1 MKRFLV
7 YLLLTVAIGMS
18 AQEVPTF
25 FPRKFLLEHFTSENC
40 NQCPMGMK
48 YIVEYLDKQ
57 TTPYIWVSHHAVYGT
72 DEYTIPEGNAIAM
85 NYFGMN
91 TVPSVVFNRTKQ
103 DGLLVIGAW
112 SIENLMVKD
121 DTVAEASVVID
132 HQFDATTRRLDV
144 TVSGQVANKDRQAY
158 LLSILIKENRLVGKQ
173 EDAYCSWKGAK
184 WKEYMHPRVVR
195 DLVTATFGDTVKVDN
210 QSYSYS
216 TSYVMAE
223 EWVPE
228 NCCVVAYLTPL
239 EKSPVI
245 NVEQAPLVAGTDGG
259 EQYGPYGITE
269 GKGPNTSISFDSV
282 KVTRLSNGQLE
293 MMFTSSKTI
302 KTSYFGICKQVGYV
316 CVNTLDDILQACSY
330 PIVEGEGL
338 GTITP
343 GYRIDE
349 EETLGGSRL
358 FYAVSEDLKNGIV
371 TPIHMWRVSSGEMT
385 IDELG
390 NISLNF
396 TTYNGTTVTATAKYD
411 FSPAATGGVDG
422 VRVLISPEGSNDYS
436 QANLQGSGILKVLRN
451 GQLLIEKQ
459 GVWYTILGD
468 RL

>member
-1 MKRFLV
+1 MKKVWV
-7 YLLLTVAIGMS
+7 YLLLMVAMGMS

-25 FPRKFLLEHFTSENC
+25 FPRKFLLEHFTSANC
-40 NQCPMGMK
+40 NMCPMGMK

-72 DEYTIPEGNAIAM
+72 DEYTIPKSDAIAK

-112 SIENLMVKD
+112 NIENLVVKD

-173 EDAYCSWKGAK
+173 ADASTSYKQTGWI
-184 WKEYMHPRVVR
+184 EYMHPRVVR
-195 DLVTATFGDTVKVDN
+195 DLVTATFGDTVKIEN

-216 TSYVMAE
+216 TSYIIDQ
-223 EWVPE
+223 EWLPE
-228 NCCVVAYLTPL
+228 NCCIVAYLTPL

-245 NVEQAPLVAGTDGG
+245 NAEQVALVVGTEGG

-282 KVTRLSNGQLE
+282 SVTRLSNGQLE
-293 MMFTSSKTI
+293 MMMSSSKTI
-302 KTSYFGICKQVGYV
+302 NTKFGICKQVGYV
-316 CVNTLDDILQACSY
+316 CVNTEDSVLIPGTY
-330 PIVEGEGL
+330 PIEDSGDE
-338 GTITP
+338 GTITA
-343 GYRIDE
+343 GYRVDE
-349 EETLGGSRL
+349 EERLDGSRL
-358 FYAVSEDLKNGIV
+358 LYAVSTDLQNGIV
-371 TPIHMWRVSSGEMT
+371 TPIHHWRMSSGEMVV
-385 IDELG
+385 DEDG

-396 TTYNGTTVTATAKYD
+396 TTYNGTSVTAIAKYD
-411 FSPAATGGVDG
+411 FSPAATGVED
-422 VRVLISPEGSNDYS
+422 VEGCRSS
-436 QANLQGSGILKVLRN
+436 VVQKVLRD
-451 GQLLIEKQ
+451 GHLLIEKQ
-459 GVWYTILGD
+459 GRWYTIWGY

>member
-1 MKRFLV
+1 ML
-7 YLLLTVAIGMS
+7 AMGMS

-72 DEYTIPEGNAIAM
+72 DEYTIPEGNALAV

-112 SIENLMVKD
+112 SIENLVVKD
-121 DTVAEASVVID
+121 DTVAEASVVIN
-132 HQFDATTRRLDV
+132 HQFDEVSRRLDV
-144 TVSGQVANKDRQAY
+144 TVSGQVANTDRKEY
-158 LLSILIKENRLVGKQ
+158 LLSILIKENGLVGKQ

-184 WKEYMHPRVVR
+184 WKEYMHPCVVR
-195 DLVTATFGDTVKVDN
+195 DLVTATLGDTVRVEN
-210 QSYSYS
+210 QAYSYS
-216 TSYVMAE
+216 TSYVIDST
-223 EWVPE
+223 WVPE

-245 NVEQAPLVAGTDGG
+245 NAEQVALVAGTEGG

-269 GKGPNTSISFDSV
+269 GEGPNASINFDSV
-282 KVTRLSNGQLE
+282 RVTRLSKGQLE
-293 MMFTSSKTI
+293 LMLTSSKTI
-302 KTSYFGICKQVGYV
+302 KTNYFGICKQVGYV
-316 CVNTLDDILQACSY
+316 CVNTEDSVLQAGVY
-330 PIVEGEGL
+330 PIDESGVK
-338 GTITP
+338 GTITA
-343 GYRIDE
+343 GYRVDE
-349 EETLGGSRL
+349 EERLDGSRL
-358 FYAVSEDLKNGIV
+358 LYAVSADLKNGIV
-371 TPIHMWRVSSGEMT
+371 TPIHQWRMSQGEMVL
-385 IDELG
+385 DEAG

-396 TTYNGTTVTATAKYD
+396 TTYNGTSVTATAVYD
-411 FSPAATGGVDG
+411 FSPAATGVED
-422 VRVLISPEGSNDYS
+422 VEGFRSS
-436 QANLQGSGILKVLRN
+436 EVQKVLRD

-459 GVWYTILGD
+459 GQWYTVLGD

>member
-1 MKRFLV
+1 MMRRILI
-7 YLLLTVAIGMS
+7 YSLLMLAMGMS

-72 DEYTIPEGNAIAM
+72 DEYTIPEGNALAV

-112 SIENLMVKD
+112 SIENLVVKD
-121 DTVAEASVVID
+121 DTVAEASVVIN
-132 HQFDATTRRLDV
+132 HQFDEVSRRLDV
-144 TVSGQVANKDRQAY
+144 TVSGQVANTDRKEY
-158 LLSILIKENRLVGKQ
+158 LLSILIKENGLVGKQ

-184 WKEYMHPRVVR
+184 WKEYMHPCVVR
-195 DLVTATFGDTVKVDN
+195 DLVTATLGDTVRVEN
-210 QSYSYS
+210 QAYSYS
-216 TSYVMAE
+216 TSYVIDST
-223 EWVPE
+223 WVPE

-245 NVEQAPLVAGTDGG
+245 NAEQVALVAGTEGG

-269 GKGPNTSISFDSV
+269 GEGPNASINFDSV
-282 KVTRLSNGQLE
+282 RVTRLSKGQLE
-293 MMFTSSKTI
+293 LMLTSSKTI
-302 KTSYFGICKQVGYV
+302 KTNYFGICKQVGYV
-316 CVNTLDDILQACSY
+316 CVNTEDSVLQAGVY
-330 PIVEGEGL
+330 PIDESGVK
-338 GTITP
+338 GTITA
-343 GYRIDE
+343 GYRVDE
-349 EETLGGSRL
+349 EERLDGSRL
-358 FYAVSEDLKNGIV
+358 LYAVSADLKNGIV
-371 TPIHMWRVSSGEMT
+371 TPIHQWRMSQGEMVL
-385 IDELG
+385 DEAG

-396 TTYNGTTVTATAKYD
+396 TTYNGTSVTATAVYD
-411 FSPAATGGVDG
+411 FSPAATGVED
-422 VRVLISPEGSNDYS
+422 VEGFRSS
-436 QANLQGSGILKVLRN
+436 EVQKVLRD

-459 GVWYTILGD
+459 GQWYTVLGD

>member
-1 MKRFLV
+1 MKKVWV
-7 YLLLTVAIGMS
+7 YLLLTVAMGMS

-25 FPRKFLLEHFTSENC
+25 FPRKFLLEHFTSANC

-72 DEYTIPEGNAIAM
+72 DEYTIPEGNAIAV

-112 SIENLMVKD
+112 SIENLVVKD

-132 HQFDATTRRLDV
+132 HQFDAATRRLDV

-195 DLVTATFGDTVKVDN
+195 DLVTATFGDTVKIEN
-210 QSYSYS
+210 QAYSYS
-216 TSYVMAE
+216 TSYVIDTA
-223 EWVPE
+223 WVPE

-239 EKSPVI
+239 EKSPII
-245 NVEQAPLVAGTDGG
+245 NAEQAPLVVGTEGG

-282 KVTRLSNGQLE
+282 RVTQLGNDQLE
-293 MMFTSSKTI
+293 MMLISSKTI

-316 CVNTLDDILQACSY
+316 CVNTEDSVLQPGVY
-330 PIVEGEGL
+330 PITNNQYPISDLE
-338 GTITP
+338 GTITA
-343 GYRIDE
+343 GYRVDE

-358 FYAVSEDLKNGIV
+358 FYAVSADLKNGIV
-371 TPIHMWRVSSGEMT
+371 TPIHMWRMSSGEMT
-385 IDELG
+385 IGADG

-396 TTYNGTTVTATAKYD
+396 TTYNGTSVTATAVYD
-411 FSPAATGGVDG
+411 FSPAATGVEDVGSLGDQEFRGSG
-422 VRVLISPEGSNDYS
+422 VR
-436 QANLQGSGILKVLRN
+436 KVLRD
-451 GQLLIEKQ
+451 GQLLIEHKGQ
-459 GVWYTILGD
+459 WYTVLGY